1 MNFSASAPDENTS
14 AEQIESLR
22 DWWSL
27 AGVDLHYNDKPSA
40 LLGDTA
46 PAIKLAEPKPV
57 APTAPT
63 ESKPDLAKAKPPTER
78 VSDNYPSE
86 HDEFV
91 AWLSRPENLIEAQW
105 SQNHVL
111 PSGVIEPEIMVIV
124 GMPEQGNLEE
134 NSHFSQKSAALLA
147 NMLRAIECDS
157 DKIYS
162 ASISLVRS
170 YDGRIDPQYHEP
182 LKKRMLHHIE
192 LVKPKRIIA
201 FGESSSHLFFSENLL
216 TARKNKQFVNHGSA
230 KTEAIATFHPRILI
244 ERPEFKAEAWKDLQL
259 LTRISSR

>member
-46 PAIKLAEPKPV
+46 PAIELAEPKPV
-57 APTAPT
+57 SPTAPT

-78 VSDNYPSE
+78 ISDDYPAE
-86 HDEFV
+86 YDQFV
-91 AWLSRPENLIEAQW
+91 AWLSQPENLIEAQW
-105 SQNHVL
+105 SQNRVL

-124 GMPEQGNLEE
+124 GMPEQRHLEE

-147 NMLRAIECDS
+147 NMLRAIGCDS
-157 DKIYS
+157 DKTYS
-162 ASISLVRS
+162 ASISLARS
-170 YDGRIDPQYHEP
+170 YDGRIDPQYHEL
-182 LKKRMLHHIE
+182 LKKTDAPSYR
-192 LVKPKRIIA
+192 VGA
-201 FGESSSHLFFSENLL
+201 
-216 TARKNKQFVNHGSA
+216 A
-230 KTEAIATFHPRILI
+230 KADYRL
-244 ERPEFKAEAWKDLQL
+244 W
-259 LTRISSR
+259 